1 MKALATFIIQ
11 SITGSK
17 DFNVEEKREDR
28 SINLE
33 VKANP
38 EITGLIIGK
47 QGKTIKNIRKILS
60 IKAARENS
68 SVNISV
74 SEKK

>member
-1 MKALATFIIQ
+1 MKKLTTFIIE

-17 DFNVEEKREDR
+17 DFTVEEKKEERN
-28 SINLE
+28 INLE
-33 VKANP
+33 VKASP

-68 SVNISV
+68 GVNISI
-74 SEKK
+74 SEK